1 MSFSEIKSI
10 LSQRWSQGG
19 AEALWVTIGQTLTFA
34 GAVLAVKI
42 LTTLLSPSEY
52 GALALG
58 LSLAGAMNMFVYG
71 PLGQVVLRFYSI
83 CQEER
88 SLDSFFASLRRV
100 HAQLSGILLVCGVLI
115 DVLVWWMWGAQW
127 GVLVMITILFGVV
140 SGLQGALLS
149 LANAMRQRSL
159 AAVSQFADVWVRLIL
174 SLTLVAVIGATGLCA
189 MIGYLIGS
197 ALVFGWQV
205 YQLPAEVWRA
215 AGTDFLGAEASDRLQ
230 GRFWEYGVPFV
241 SFAGVA
247 VVSQYADRWLLQAFW
262 GQHEVGIYAALYQ
275 VASAPVA
282 FVMSI
287 VNQIIIPLVFQRV
300 GSRSSIEGIGR
311 GRALLTMT
319 ERFLVATFFCM
330 TVGVFLWGEPLVRF
344 LTSAEYAS
352 QSHICWIIMLG
363 LSVFNLG
370 QLSSILGYSL
380 NRTDVYIW
388 PKVFQGVTVLILG
401 GLLARHQGVVGMA
414 MALLGASSL
423 YLISIKFIH
432 MRCFNQKARLA

>member
-1 MSFSEIKSI
+1 M
-10 LSQRWSQGG
+10 LAQRLSQGG
-19 AEALWVTIGQTLTFA
+19 AEALWVALGQTLTFA
-34 GAVLAVKI
+34 GAVLAVKM

-83 CQEER
+83 CQEEQ
-88 SLDSFFASLRRV
+88 SLAAFFLSLRLV
-100 HAQLSGILLVCGVLI
+100 HVRLSGILLVCGVLI
-115 DVLVWWMWGAQW
+115 DGFVWGMWGARW
-127 GVLVMITILFGVV
+127 GVLVLITVLFGVV
-140 SGLQGALLS
+140 SGLQGAVLS

-159 AAVSQFADVWVRLIL
+159 AAVSQTADVWLRLIL
-174 SLTLVAVIGATGLCA
+174 SLTLVAVIGATGLYA
-189 MIGYLIGS
+189 MSGYLIGS

-205 YQLPAEVWRA
+205 YRLPSEVWRS
-215 AGTDFLGAEASDRLQ
+215 AGTGSQGAEVSDRLQ
-230 GRFWEYGVPFV
+230 RRFWEYGAPFV

-287 VNQIIIPLVFQRV
+287 VNQIIIPLVFQMV
-300 GSRSSIEGIGR
+300 GSQSSVEGIGR
-311 GRALLTMT
+311 GRTLLSMT
-319 ERFLVATFFCM
+319 ERFLAATFFCM
-330 TVGVFLWGEPLVRF
+330 TVGVFLWGELLVRL
-344 LTSAEYAS
+344 LTSAEYVP

-380 NRTDVYIW
+380 NRTDLYIW
-388 PKVFQGVTVLILG
+388 PKVLQGVMVLILG
-401 GLLARHQGVVGMA
+401 GVLARHQGVVGMA
-414 MALLGASSL
+414 VALLGASLL

-432 MRCFNQKARLA
+432 MRCFNQNARQA